1 MPSLFAALP
10 VVTLRQAE
18 GAVDGAND
26 DNGLMSDENGVVVLV
41 VLVMVGSG
49 TNGLIAIASIVSVAT
64 VATNPTKANPSIIH
78 LPHLGGGGDSGGGS
92 GGGGG
97 MIGNPKDQPTASQ
110 TGTATCVAS
119 KRMSDGALGGGGPSS
134 QLHSLSPL

>member
-26 DNGLMSDENGVVVLV
+26 DNELMSDENGVVVLV
-41 VLVMVGSG
+41 VLMTGSG
-49 TNGLIAIASIVSVAT
+49 TNGLIAIASIVAVAT

-78 LPHLGGGGDSGGGS
+78 LPHLGWGGGS
-92 GGGGG
+92 E
-97 MIGNPKDQPTASQ
+97 A
-110 TGTATCVAS
+110 AW
-119 KRMSDGALGGGGPSS
+119 ALAACRARRTR
-134 QLHSLSPL
+134 SLAISTSVVSR

>member
-26 DNGLMSDENGVVVLV
+26 DNELMSDENGVVVLV
-41 VLVMVGSG
+41 VLMTGSG
-49 TNGLIAIASIVSVAT
+49 TNGLIAIASIVAVAT

-78 LPHLGGGGDSGGGS
+78 LPHLGWGGGSGGCS

-97 MIGNPKDQPTASQ
+97 MIGNPIDQPTASQ
-110 TGTATCVAS
+110 TGTETCVSS
-119 KRMSDGALGGGGPSS
+119 KRMSGGALGGGGPSS